1 MKPQL
6 ARQAVFD
13 GNLAVFGYELLIREG
28 DQDLLAGPEGDRA
41 GAKMIEGAVHTLG
54 LGQFLMGRK
63 GFVNVTRRMLEMDLA
78 VFLPPQSSYIELLHT
93 LEADEKVLQ
102 WVQSLKRRGYSL
114 SVDAY
119 TPRKGMAPLLAL
131 ADIVKMDFRTSDP
144 EDQKSCIQRYA
155 KPNVRCL
162 GAGIQTR
169 QEQVRA
175 KDLGFHLFQ
184 GSFFSKTE
192 EVARKDIPAYKLT
205 YLRVLQEANQTELNF
220 EKLEA
225 LIRQDVALS
234 FKLLRYINSAMFSLR
249 SRVESIK
256 QALVLLGPVVMR
268 KWVSLLAIASMGDD
282 RPEEVV
288 VSALVRARFSEL
300 LGEHGSLGHSA
311 ADLFLTGMLSF
322 MDVVLGR
329 PMSEMVGE
337 LPLPAPMREALLGGA
352 VGLGKVLRLVQ
363 AYEKADWGRVAQLRE
378 GMPLRDEQ
386 LAPLY
391 EEAVEWTNQIY
402 SVGKE

>member
-13 GNLAVFGYELLIREG
+13 SNLAVFGYELIIREG
-28 DQDLLAGPEGDRA
+28 DQDLLVGAEGDRA
-41 GAKMIEGAVHTLG
+41 GAKMIEGAVHTMG
-54 LGQFLMGRK
+54 LGPFLMGRK

-78 VFLPPQSSYIELLHT
+78 VFLPPLSSYIEILHT

-102 WVQSLKRRGYSL
+102 WVQNLKRRGYSL

-119 TPRKGMAPLLAL
+119 TARKGMAPLLAL
-131 ADIVKMDFRTSDP
+131 ADIVKMDFRTSDA
-144 EDQKSCIQRYA
+144 EDQKSCIRRYS

-162 GAGIQTR
+162 ANGIETR
-169 QEQVRA
+169 QEQIRA

-184 GSFFSKTE
+184 GSFFSKPE
-192 EVARKDIPAYKLT
+192 EISRKDIPAYKLT
-205 YLRVLQEANQTELNF
+205 YLRVLQEANQPDLNF

-234 FKLLRYINSAMFSLR
+234 VKLLRYINSAMFSLR

-256 QALVLLGPVVMR
+256 QALVLLGPAVLR

-282 RPEEVV
+282 RPEEIV
-288 VSALVRARFSEL
+288 VSALVRARFCEL
-300 LGEHGSLGHSA
+300 LGERGKLTHPAS
-311 ADLFLTGMLSF
+311 DLFLMGMLSF

-329 PMSEMVGE
+329 PMSEIVTD
-337 LPLPAPMREALLGGA
+337 LPLSAPVAEALLGGPL
-352 VGLGKVLRLVQ
+352 GLGRILRLVT
-363 AYEKADWGRVAQLRE
+363 AYEKADWSKVAQLRE
-378 GMPLRDEQ
+378 GTPLQDEQ
-386 LAPLY
+386 LPLLY
-391 EEAVEWTNQIY
+391 QEAVEWTNQIY